1 MPEYI
6 VLTRLT
12 SSGRA
17 SVRNNPNRLAE
28 VAAQTNRLGAKI
40 TQQFAVLGEYDFVTF
55 IEAPDNAAVAR
66 IAAEVSGLGTM
77 RLEVFPVLALD
88 RFAGLL
94 KLQPYRTEP
103 HRWQTALWARAVRR
117 AARYFAAT
125 SYVKRYCRPLTV
137 EGLDNLRGFRGP
149 AVVIANHSSHMDMP
163 VVLSALP
170 GPIASRLAVAA
181 AADKFYA
188 SRRKWSWRYSLFLN
202 TFPVHRGGG
211 VKQLEY
217 PLDLLRRG
225 WSVLI
230 FPEGARSRTGQVA
243 RFRSGPSIMAMQAGV
258 PVIPIYMEGL
268 SEIMPKGQ
276 RRPRPGPATAR
287 IGPPVSVAGATSP
300 GEATQLLED
309 AMRALAG
316 VAPHRTG
323 VRGSALALDR

>member
-1 MPEYI
+1 MAEYI

-12 SSGRA
+12 TAGRK
-17 SVRNNPNRLAE
+17 SIENNPNRLAE
-28 VAAQTNRLGAKI
+28 VSAQVRQLGAKI
-40 TQQFAVLGEYDFVTF
+40 TQQFAVLGDYDFVTF
-55 IEAPDNAAVAR
+55 IEAEDNAAVAR
-66 IAAEVSGLGTM
+66 ISAEISGLGTM

-94 KLQPYRTEP
+94 SLQPYRTEP

-170 GPIASRLAVAA
+170 GPIASRRCAA
-181 AADKFYA
+181 TTDKFYA
-188 SRRKWSWRYSLFLN
+188 SRRKLMALFAVLN

-211 VKQLEY
+211 VKQLDY
-217 PLDLLRRG
+217 PRDLLRRG

-243 RFRSGPSIMAMQAGV
+243 RFRSGPSILAMQAGV

-276 RRPRPGPATAR
+276 RMPRPGPATAR
-287 IGPPVSVAGATSP
+287 IGPPVSLAGATSP
-300 GEATQLLED
+300 SEATTLLED

-316 VAPHRTG
+316 MAPHRTSITAG
-323 VRGSALALDR
+323 D